1 MSHTSAMPATTSS
14 WRSDATVRLRHRWQ
28 PPIPGGEALPL
39 LVALQPDLRIV
50 NLEAAVTTADRPWPG
65 KAVHYR
71 LHPANVACLQA
82 AGIDACCLANNHV
95 LDWGLNGLAETLRSL
110 HQVQGPARLP
120 LPEGGRLLLF
130 AWALASSGVPLT
142 WGARLDQPGVALL
155 PAIDR
160 GTAKWMSGCIRR
172 QRCRGDRVVVA
183 LYWGAN
189 WVPVVPEA
197 HRWLARQLIDL
208 AEVDVVYGHSSH
220 HPLPLEIHAG
230 KLILYGCGDLI
241 NDSEGLPL
249 HGPWRSDLVCC
260 HLLDLDPDTGALLG
274 LTLNPFQLHR
284 RLAVGA
290 ALPQWRRVLRADPGR
305 RPLCRRT
312 LHRLRLQLR
321 TPRHD

>member
-1 MSHTSAMPATTSS
+1 
-14 WRSDATVRLRHRWQ
+14 
-28 PPIPGGEALPL
+28 
-39 LVALQPDLRIV
+39 
-50 NLEAAVTTADRPWPG
+50 
-65 KAVHYR
+65 
-71 LHPANVACLQA
+71 
-82 AGIDACCLANNHV
+82 
-95 LDWGLNGLAETLRSL
+95 
-110 HQVQGPARLP
+110 
-120 LPEGGRLLLF
+120 
-130 AWALASSGVPLT
+130 
-142 WGARLDQPGVALL
+142 
-155 PAIDR
+155 
-160 GTAKWMSGCIRR
+160 
-172 QRCRGDRVVVA
+172 
-183 LYWGAN
+183 
-189 WVPVVPEA
+189 PVVPEA